1 MYTCSHIPFSYWPPT
16 TVSFFEEFCP
26 VRGQRAIENA
36 PIMAITMTIGYIR
49 LARDGARVISD
60 ETGAGIDMMRK
71 VVFVRNSRTGK
82 LIPLHLLLVK
92 NGLGL

>member
-1 MYTCSHIPFSYWPPT
+1 MIITMTLTIIITMTITMAIT
-16 TVSFFEEFCP
+16 TT
-26 VRGQRAIENA
+26 ID
-36 PIMAITMTIGYIR
+36 MAITMTIGYIR